1 MTVQERLAAWDL
13 ATQVAV
19 LQAKGQRE
27 VHSILESQASAQQAF
42 EQRMERLEG
51 LIVSARAETFKCVGD
66 VAELR
71 AKLETEGKA
80 RKDLDNALGDERRG
94 RTVLRERMD
103 QTEETVRL
111 LEEKLASETARA
123 DENERRVK
131 VLEASSEEYQKRIG
145 DLEGRAG
152 KLQADVACRPTFDM
166 AELNTNRAL
175 VPIQEKFLLYTTTDD
190 MNDAKTAIVDLGK
203 KWSVFNDELNERQEA
218 NLKRA
223 SEVASE
229 AAQEECKSVRQ
240 HADIS
245 VRELTNRMAVHISE
259 TKQRFSD
266 LASRAELEMQE
277 HRTLRNEVEA
287 DRQAAT
293 DTATSLQLAEDL
305 LRTTHRELKSDQVTH
320 DTRHGQVEARLVACE
335 STAGAVNIALEKAQ
349 MLQMDILKQVGQ
361 FGLELEKSTGG
372 VQERL
377 GELELALDKTDLKVQ
392 NEVEAREVL
401 ERRARFLP
409 KD

>member
-1 MTVQERLAAWDL
+1 MNQDPSFRVLDSTKKDEQMTVQERLAAWDL

-27 VHSILESQASAQQAF
+27 
-42 EQRMERLEG
+42 
-51 LIVSARAETFKCVGD
+51 CVGD

-111 LEEKLASETARA
+111 LE
-123 DENERRVK
+123 ENERRVK

-361 FGLELEKSTGG
+361 FGLELEKCMFE
-372 VQERL
+372 Q
-377 GELELALDKTDLKVQ
+377 
-392 NEVEAREVL
+392 
-401 ERRARFLP
+401 
-409 KD
+409 